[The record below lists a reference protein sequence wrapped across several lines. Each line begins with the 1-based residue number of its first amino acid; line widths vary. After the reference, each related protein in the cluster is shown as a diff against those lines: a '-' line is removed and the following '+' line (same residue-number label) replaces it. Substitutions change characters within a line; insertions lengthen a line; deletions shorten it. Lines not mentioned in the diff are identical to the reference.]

1 MEESI
6 IICKKILLHNIYNYI
21 IIYIL
26 EFQKRVLRELCILS
40 LKIDDISE
48 IMNAVNTKKN
58 KADATN
64 KLSACSEAPDIIK
77 LFPVNDDALVQLE
90 DWLMSSEQNKTILVR
105 EIKIFLY

>member
-1 MEESI
+1 
-6 IICKKILLHNIYNYI
+6 
-21 IIYIL
+21 
-26 EFQKRVLRELCILS
+26 

-48 IMNAVNTKKN
+48 IMNAVLKN

-64 KLSACSEAPDIIK
+64 KLSACSEAADIIK

>member
-6 IICKKILLHNIYNYI
+6 IVCKKILLHNIYNYI

-48 IMNAVNTKKN
+48 IMNAVLKN

-64 KLSACSEAPDIIK
+64 KLSSCSEVPDIIK